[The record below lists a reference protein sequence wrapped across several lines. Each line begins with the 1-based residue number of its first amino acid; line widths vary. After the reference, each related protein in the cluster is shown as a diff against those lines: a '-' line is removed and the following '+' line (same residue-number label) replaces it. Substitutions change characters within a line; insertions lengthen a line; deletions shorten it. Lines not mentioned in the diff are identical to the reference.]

1 MRPTRPAAHGSSD
14 VSALIEAEE
23 RRLQPWGYLYGLIW
37 PSHTETIHS
46 YLLLLSRWVPL
57 LERGTR
63 VRLFLRFR
71 DGNELE
77 GLGPGSWF
85 GRPAMLTCRVRFPTT
100 AHVKERWEN
109 RCRGFHS
116 AGVFTVVAP
125 NVPPL
130 HRNLLGV
137 GLRQCDGGE
146 TFFSLTVVMLCD
158 MTPPRKLAADR
169 TRRAALA
176 PAALLAR
183 RRDSDFAR
191 CSFLFLFERQRLP
204 VPRVQRRLLLLHRF
218 PLCQWVLES

>member
-1 MRPTRPAAHGSSD
+1 MFPRSLSGR
-14 VSALIEAEE
+14 
-23 RRLQPWGYLYGLIW
+23 
-37 PSHTETIHS
+37 TETAALGLPLWA
-46 YLLLLSRWVPL
+46 YLAISHGDYSLLFITPL
-57 LERGTR
+57 TLGPSLRERNPSQT
-63 VRLFLRFR
+63 LRFR

-100 AHVKERWEN
+100 AHVKERWEKQ
-109 RCRGFHS
+109 CRGFHS

-191 CSFLFLFERQRLP
+191 CSYIFLFERQRMP
-204 VPRVQRRLLLLHRF
+204 VPRVQRLLLLLHRF
-218 PLCQWVLES
+218 RLCQWVLES

>member
-1 MRPTRPAAHGSSD
+1 MSS
-14 VSALIEAEE
+14 
-23 RRLQPWGYLYGLIW
+23 
-37 PSHTETIHS
+37 
-46 YLLLLSRWVPL
+46 
-57 LERGTR
+57 
-63 VRLFLRFR
+63 
-71 DGNELE
+71 
-77 GLGPGSWF
+77 
-85 GRPAMLTCRVRFPTT
+85 
-100 AHVKERWEN
+100 
-109 RCRGFHS
+109 S
-116 AGVFTVVAP
+116 AGKTAAEVFTVHFTVVAP

-191 CSFLFLFERQRLP
+191 CSLFVFERQRLP
-204 VPRVQRRLLLLHRF
+204 VPRVQRQNLPPLRRF
-218 PLCQWVLES
+218 PVCQWVLQS

>member
-14 VSALIEAEE
+14 VSALI
-23 RRLQPWGYLYGLIW
+23 LGYLYGLIW

-191 CSFLFLFERQRLP
+191 CSFLSLFERQRLP
-204 VPRVQRRLLLLHRF
+204 VPRVQRPLLLRHRF
-218 PLCQWVLES
+218 PLCQWVLQS

>member
-1 MRPTRPAAHGSSD
+1 MRRADGGTGGNAPHSS
-14 VSALIEAEE
+14 
-23 RRLQPWGYLYGLIW
+23 RCTRLQSCCRAHLG
-37 PSHTETIHS
+37 
-46 YLLLLSRWVPL
+46 
-57 LERGTR
+57 
-63 VRLFLRFR
+63 
-71 DGNELE
+71 EL
-77 GLGPGSWF
+77 GLGALGAPKHESGDLVVEK
-85 GRPAMLTCRVRFPTT
+85 GLQ
-100 AHVKERWEN
+100 
-109 RCRGFHS
+109 GF
-116 AGVFTVVAP
+116 FTVVAP

-191 CSFLFLFERQRLP
+191 CSLLFLFERQRLP

>member
-1 MRPTRPAAHGSSD
+1 MRPTRPAAVPGMFPRSLSG
-14 VSALIEAEE
+14 
-23 RRLQPWGYLYGLIW
+23 R
-37 PSHTETIHS
+37 TETAALGLPLWA
-46 YLLLLSRWVPL
+46 YLAISHGDYSLLFITPLTLGPLSQREEP
-57 LERGTR
+57 ES
-63 VRLFLRFR
+63 LFLRFR

-191 CSFLFLFERQRLP
+191 CS
-204 VPRVQRRLLLLHRF
+204 
-218 PLCQWVLES
+218 